1 VRARGRQGDNATL
14 DGVESRSELTHVDA
28 AGAARMVDV
37 SAKEVSVRSATA
49 AGVVRTTPGVI
60 ELISQG
66 ELPKGDALAVARLA
80 GIMAAKRTPDLV
92 PLCHPIAIHGVTV
105 ELVPAGDRVEITAT
119 VRTADRTGVEM
130 EALTCVSVAGLTLI
144 DMIKAVDPA
153 AVVDQVRVL
162 RKEGGKTGL
171 WERTAPENQAAPDSR
186 AMPETQPAKE
196 SQPGAQEPLTGVT
209 VAVIVASTRAA
220 TGVYADRSGPILTE
234 GLRALGAN
242 VEDPVVVP
250 DGDPL
255 KQALQA
261 ALAKAPDA
269 IITSGGTG
277 VTPNDLTPEITR
289 GLVDREIPGLAQALR
304 TNPAVPTAALSRGVA
319 GVAGRTLIVNL
330 PGSTGGARDGLAV
343 LAQVL
348 AHAVDQ
354 IKGGDHPASGG
365 TP

>member
-1 VRARGRQGDNATL
+1 VLVSAEVVGLLRG
-14 DGVESRSELTHVDA
+14 DGV
-28 AGAARMVDV
+28 
-37 SAKEVSVRSATA
+37 
-49 AGVVRTTPGVI
+49 
-60 ELISQG
+60 
-66 ELPKGDALAVARLA
+66 PKGDALGIARVA

-92 PLCHPIAIHGVTV
+92 PLCHPIAIHGVSV
-105 ELVPAGDRVEITAT
+105 DLVPDEDRVQITAT

-153 AVVDQVRVL
+153 AVIDQVRVL

-171 WERTAPENQAAPDSR
+171 WERDAAP
-186 AMPETQPAKE
+186 APKAL
-196 SQPGAQEPLTGVT
+196 AGVT
-209 VAVIVASTRAA
+209 VTVIVASTRAA
-220 TGVYADRSGPILTE
+220 TGVYADRSGPILTD
-234 GLRALGAN
+234 GLRELGAQ
-242 VEDPVVVP
+242 VRGPVVVA

-261 ALAKAPDA
+261 ALADAPDA

-289 GLVDREIPGLAQALR
+289 SLVEREIPGLAQALR

-343 LAQVL
+343 LANVL

-365 TP
+365 TS

>member
-1 VRARGRQGDNATL
+1 
-14 DGVESRSELTHVDA
+14 VESRSELTHVDA

-49 AGVVRTTPGVI
+49 AGVVRTTPRVI

-66 ELPKGDALAVARLA
+66 GLPKGDALAVARLA

-92 PLCHPIAIHGVTV
+92 PLCHPIAIHGVAV
-105 ELVPAGDRVEITAT
+105 ELVPAADRVEITAT

-171 WERTAPENQAAPDSR
+171 WERTAPEDQAAPESR
-186 AMPETQPAKE
+186 ATPQTQPAKG
-196 SQPGAQEPLTGVT
+196 SRPGAQEPLKGVT

-234 GLRALGAN
+234 GLRALGAS

-261 ALAKAPDA
+261 ALDRAPDA
-269 IITSGGTG
+269 IVTSGGTG